1 MYWFLVGK
9 FRNRVILSSK
19 RNTNYP
25 ITDNMLIYK
34 KTFFFG
40 FIWLMFFVLCQDLS
54 AQLVSRGAGSYTTTF
69 PGTDAAGRN
78 GFPPGSPQI
87 SGNAQGKPV
96 PTNDWWSLLLQRD
109 HVSNL
114 FNYPMALK
122 TIPAGLVVSYIPW
135 GVYDDQEPIV
145 VGLSGLNAQRA
156 TVSDYSDWTVTIDWN
171 DGGEHLEVTSGIA
184 MPFLYFAKEPD
195 DLLQITIN
203 LGTATVAGEM
213 LMVENARNGADFV
226 FYAPSGSTWTQN
238 GKVFS
243 SSLNGKTYWSMAMLP
258 LTTTDI
264 AQAAASHKKYA
275 YVFPKNTTASW
286 NFDEA
291 TSKIRTDF
299 VVETDIKEGADS
311 MPLIGLLPHQW
322 DNLAPDSPRPDLLS
336 YSSARGEIKTM
347 AATTFSVENTFHGI
361 LPTLPYQAN
370 YSEGFSIAS
379 LDQKVKQLEN
389 DGLSTWTDSYNE
401 GQMMNR
407 LIQTA
412 RIAHEM
418 GNMESRDKM
427 IATIKERLEDW
438 LTAKPGQV
446 AFLFYYNKNW
456 SSMLG
461 YPSGH
466 GQDTNLNDHHFHWG
480 YFIHAAAFLEQFE
493 PGWADKWGPM
503 VDLLVRDAA
512 SADRTDEMF
521 PFLRNFSPYAGHCW
535 ANGFASF
542 PQGNDQES
550 TSESMQFNSSLIH
563 WGTITGNKE
572 IRDLG
577 IYLYTTEQT
586 AIEEYWFD
594 IHERNFGPTQ
604 QYSLVSRVWGNSY
617 DNGTFWTND
626 IAASYGIELYP
637 IHGGSLYLGHHQ
649 DYATKLWNEIA
660 ANTGILRN
668 EANDNLWH
676 DIMWE
681 YLAFTN
687 PQKAIDLYDS
697 YPNRSL
703 KFGVSDAQTYYWLHA
718 MNAMGQ
724 VDISL
729 TANYPTAAVFIKDGV
744 RTYVANN
751 YEKNPITVLFSDGT
765 TLEAP
770 ARTMVTSND
779 VDIESKLSVSFNQA
793 YVNGSVDLSLHIEKG
808 TPTKVE
814 FFRGTEKIGELSE
827 GPYQYKASQ
836 LPLGVHDFYTKI
848 FENDKLGVS
857 NIVSVVVGDQ
867 VPYLGTPWAIPGT
880 IEAGNFDVFE
890 GGKGQGISYS
900 DVSINNEG
908 DYRKNES
915 VDAAF
920 VTGEG
925 ATIGWIV
932 SGEWVEYTISVEKAG
947 LHKMQFRYA
956 SGNASGGGPF
966 WLELNGKKITED
978 IVVGTTGGWDKW
990 NTQTVE
996 GIPLIGGENILR
1008 LSFGNG
1014 ELNFGKMTFSY
1025 AGELPYSQPEADAGT
1040 NIVVILPDESTT
1052 LMGSGTDPA
1061 GGNLIYTWAQE
1072 YGPSVVNIA
1081 NPNAASTMVEGLK
1094 DGVYSFRLTVSNGE
1108 HDATDRVLVIVG
1120 NDVKIPPIVAISSPS
1135 NNQEFIEGRPME
1147 ITAVASDLDGTVDRV
1162 EFFAGENSIGIANA
1176 VPWKVSWSGSVG
1188 SHTLTAAAT
1197 DNEGN
1202 IATSSPINIVITQAP
1217 SCSGISK
1224 NGDFRFEFSDDAS
1237 NPTLTFIPTVS
1248 GMGNQVLIL
1257 YYGTS
1262 ANGNFPGY
1270 GVKPNVPFRIN
1281 VPEGST
1287 VYFYYTYSHPTQ
1299 GERNNADQRIP
1310 YVVGTC
1316 QGTDSGGD
1324 EDSGGGPIVDFPMT
1338 FEDAYAWNSL
1348 ITNFDGGDLSVI
1360 NNPDINGNSSAKV
1373 AKMVKNAGQIWGG
1386 AFITKTTEIDFSKDT
1401 DFTVSVW
1408 APRVNTR
1415 MLLKFENE
1423 FDGGQAFEKEVTIP
1437 ESKKWVDITFDMS
1450 GFNPS
1455 VRYQK
1460 VVVIFDL
1467 GNVGNGSADY
1477 TWYFDNIR
1485 QGEIA
1490 LVQQEQS
1497 ITFGDIEDKTMGDV
1511 PFALTAVSDSGLE
1524 VSLESK
1530 NDHLRIETNQVTL
1543 LKPGRASITAIQGG
1557 NDQYLPA
1564 ASVSRDFCVNPAKP
1578 IINLN
1583 GAGSSSV
1590 ILSSS
1595 SSLGNQWFLNGELI
1609 PNATGENLEVSSFG
1623 TFSVQVSID
1632 GCISK
1637 ISDEITLIV
1646 NSTKLEIGGEIIVY
1660 PNPAEYQI
1668 FIKGISSPIRSADLV
1683 DTAGRAHPFTF
1694 EEFSEGYS
1702 MNISNL
1708 PSGVYMVRIFHGNKQ
1723 TVHKFL
1729 KK

>member
-1 MYWFLVGK
+1 MSVNPLKSFFSFIMIYFLFSNLQV
-9 FRNRVILSSK
+9 
-19 RNTNYP
+19 
-25 ITDNMLIYK
+25 
-34 KTFFFG
+34 
-40 FIWLMFFVLCQDLS
+40 S
-54 AQLVSRGAGSYTTTF
+54 AQFVPIGEGGYTTTF

-78 GFPPGSPQI
+78 GFPPGTPQL
-87 SGNAQGKPV
+87 SENAVGKPV
-96 PTNDWWSLLLQRD
+96 PTNDWWSLLLQSN

-122 TIPAGLVVSYIPW
+122 TKPAGLVVSYIPW

-156 TVSDYSDWTVTIDWN
+156 TVADYSDWTVTIDWN
-171 DGGEHLEVTSGIA
+171 DGGEHLQVTSGVA
-184 MPFLYFAKEPD
+184 MPFLYFNKETD
-195 DLLQITIN
+195 DNLQITVN
-203 LGTATVAGEM
+203 LGNATISGEM
-213 LMVENARNGADFV
+213 LMIENARNGADFV
-226 FYAPSGSTWTQN
+226 FYAPSGSTWTQS

-243 SSLNGKTYWSMAMLP
+243 STLNGKDYWSMAMLP

-264 AQAAASHKKYA
+264 VQVAESYKKYA
-275 YVFPKNTTASW
+275 YVFPANTTASW

-291 TSKIRTDF
+291 TSVIRTEF
-299 VVETDIKEGADS
+299 EIETDIKEGEETA
-311 MPLIGLLPHQW
+311 PLIGLLPHQW

-336 YSSARGEIKTM
+336 YSSVRGEIKTM
-347 AATTFSVENTFHGI
+347 ASTSFSVENTYYGI
-361 LPTLPYQAN
+361 LPTLPYQTN
-370 YSEGFSIAS
+370 YSEGFSVAE

-418 GNMESRDKM
+418 GNLESRDKM

-438 LTAKPGQV
+438 FTAKPGQV
-446 AFLFYYNKNW
+446 AFLFYYNKDW
-456 SSMLG
+456 SAMLG
-461 YPSGH
+461 YPAGH

-493 PGWADKWGPM
+493 PGWAEGWGEM
-503 VDLLVRDAA
+503 VNLLVRDAA
-512 SADRTDEMF
+512 SPDRSDALF

-594 IHERNFGPTQ
+594 IHERNFGPNQ

-649 DYATKLWNEIA
+649 EYASKLWNEIA

-676 DIMWE
+676 DLMWK
-681 YLAFTN
+681 YLAFTD
-687 PQKAIDLYDS
+687 PQKAIELYDS
-697 YPNRSL
+697 YPNRNL

-718 MNAMGQ
+718 MNAMGK
-724 VDISL
+724 VDVSV
-729 TANYPTAAVFIKDGV
+729 TSNYPTASVFIKDGV
-744 RTYVANN
+744 RTYVVNN
-751 YEKNPITVLFSDGT
+751 YEKSPITVFFSDGT

-770 ARTMVTSND
+770 ARTMVTNND
-779 VDIESKLSVSFNQA
+779 VDIESELSVSFNQA
-793 YVNGSVDLSLHIEKG
+793 YVNGSVDLSLNIEKG

-814 FFRGTEKIGELSE
+814 FFRGTEKIGELTE
-827 GPYQYKASQ
+827 EPFNFKAAQ
-836 LPLGVHDFYTKI
+836 LPLGVHDFYAKV
-848 FENDKLGVS
+848 FEGEKLGVS

-867 VPYLGTPWAIPGT
+867 VPYLGTAWSIPGVL
-880 IEAGNFDVFE
+880 EAGNYDVFE
-890 GGKGQGISYS
+890 GGRGQGIAYS
-900 DVSINNEG
+900 DVSVNNEG
-908 DYRKNES
+908 DYRKEES

-920 VTGEG
+920 ITGEG

-932 SGEWVEYTISVEKAG
+932 SGEWVEYTVNVEKAG
-947 LHKMQFRYA
+947 LHKMEFRYA

-966 WLELNGKKITED
+966 WLELNEKKIAD
-978 IVVGTTGGWDKW
+978 NISVGTTGGWDTW
-990 NTQTVE
+990 RTQTVE
-996 GIPLIGGENILR
+996 GIPLVGGENILR

-1014 ELNFGKMTFSY
+1014 ELNFGKMTFTY
-1025 AGELPYSQPEADAGT
+1025 EGELPFSQPIASAGN
-1040 NIVVILPDESTT
+1040 NIVVILPEATTT
-1052 LMGSGTDPA
+1052 LTGSGSDPE
-1061 GGNLIYTWAQE
+1061 GGNLTYLWVQE
-1072 YGPSVVNIA
+1072 YGPSVATIND
-1081 NPNAASTMVEGLK
+1081 PNASSTLISGLEEGI
-1094 DGVYSFRLTVSNGE
+1094 YSFRLTVSNGE
-1108 HDATDRVLVIVG
+1108 YDDSDQLLVIVS
-1120 NDVKIPPIVAISSPS
+1120 NDINIPPVVAISSPS
-1135 NNQEFIEGRPME
+1135 NNQEFIQGRP
-1147 ITAVASDLDGTVDRV
+1147 IDIVAVANDLDGSVDQV
-1162 EFFAGENSIGIANA
+1162 EFFAGENSIGTATSE
-1176 VPWKVSWSGSVG
+1176 PWKVSWSGSVG
-1188 SHTLTAAAT
+1188 HHQLTAIAK
-1197 DNEGN
+1197 DNDGN
-1202 IATSSPINIVITQAP
+1202 TATSAPVTIRFTEAP
-1217 SCSGISK
+1217 SCSGISE
-1224 NGDFRFEFSDDAS
+1224 NGDFRYEFSDDGS
-1237 NPTLTFIPTVS
+1237 NPTLTFIPTIS
-1248 GMGNQVLIL
+1248 GIGNQVLIL

-1270 GVKPNVPFRIN
+1270 GVRPNEPFRLN
-1281 VPEGST
+1281 ATEGST

-1299 GERNNADQRIP
+1299 GEKNTSGQRIS

-1316 QGTDSGGD
+1316 QGTDDGN
-1324 EDSGGGPIVDFPMT
+1324 GGGSGEGPVIDFPIT
-1338 FEDAYAWNSL
+1338 FEEDYVWNSL

-1360 NNPDINGNSSAKV
+1360 NNPDMDGNQSPKV

-1386 AFITKTTEIDFSKDT
+1386 AFISKASVIDFSKGT

-1408 APRVNTR
+1408 APRADTR

-1455 VRYQK
+1455 ISYKK

-1485 QGEIA
+1485 QGEISQIQ
-1490 LVQQEQS
+1490 LEQV
-1497 ITFGDIEDKTMGDV
+1497 ITFGEIEAKTMGDA
-1511 PFALTAVSDSGLE
+1511 PFELTAVSDSGLE
-1524 VSLESK
+1524 VSFESE
-1530 NDHLRIETNQVTL
+1530 NDHLGIKAILVTL
-1543 LKPGRASITAIQGG
+1543 LKPGRATIIARQDG
-1557 NDQYLPA
+1557 NDRFLPA
-1564 ASVSRDFCVNPAKP
+1564 APVSRSFCINPAKP
-1578 IINLN
+1578 TINMTGVGGN
-1583 GAGSSSV
+1583 SV
-1590 ILSSS
+1590 TLSSS
-1595 SSLGNQWFLNGELI
+1595 SSEGNQWFLDGELI
-1609 PNATGENLEVSSFG
+1609 ADATGESLEVSSFG
-1623 TFSVQVSID
+1623 TFTVQVSID
-1632 GCISK
+1632 NCVSEF
-1637 ISDEITLIV
+1637 SDEITLIV
-1646 NSTKLEIGGEIIVY
+1646 NSTRMEIGGEIIIY
-1660 PNPAEYQI
+1660 PNPVESHFY
-1668 FIKGISSPIRSADLV
+1668 IKGISGAIRSADLV
-1683 DTAGRAHPFTF
+1683 DMAGRTHPVEL
-1694 EEFSEGYS
+1694 EEFSEGFR
-1702 MNISNL
+1702 IDVANL
-1708 PSGVYMVRIFHGNKQ
+1708 PSGVYMFRLFQGNKQ
-1723 TVHKFL
+1723 SIHKIL